1 MNLNLL
7 PEALVFEICNYLD
20 IFTLVAFSDCS
31 NPSLKLIK
39 PGLLPI
45 TRPII
50 QVDTSLRSLA
60 TTRSSFWIYTL
71 SHCNLVLPCIGDKR
85 LHEHD
90 ARELHLAAHRAVF
103 IERNLTSDSPALRS
117 WSRIEWPYPLADG
130 VHETEYSSEET
141 CSEVTTTY
149 LVDDMADWMIFVSS
163 NNILRIVFVRTGRV
177 GLIWDGARFTPEYR
191 ERYDVVIKWA
201 IRYAYM
207 DNVKIVASM
216 VMNCCLETENGIR
229 AGIRRIELVMNLQDG
244 TASVEVLGDY
254 ETPTISSYL
263 NLIGDLVV
271 MVIPRSSSLTDRF
284 GDVYMLKWSTR
295 TLVTLPHM
303 YPSLRIGLY
312 KEYFINVGLTPTR
325 QIVAQVVP
333 FSTDD
338 LSLAEA
344 SNATMPF
351 PDSPLPVL
359 TILFHTTVQPSSQQ
373 AAPVALGTCILVDR
387 LEVIFDF
394 TFDFYGLRM
403 ALQKMRLYG
412 TAVKQEFE
420 GEPELFRTLEESNL
434 RHRPVP
440 TSSVRRLVWCRQTAP
455 ETNASTDTSPIP
467 SSPDHK
473 GRQRFRL
480 LTLRIDDL
488 ASASRIFPEVGTSFR
503 AHLDIEE
510 EHPPESAC
518 AVQIKAS
525 KELQLPTELAESTTD
540 VYVFLLL
547 ESSGTAVVQ
556 LRSGELWVLRYGKA

>member
-20 IFTLVAFSDCS
+20 IFTLVAFSD
-31 NPSLKLIK
+31 
-39 PGLLPI
+39 
-45 TRPII
+45 
-50 QVDTSLRSLA
+50 VDTSLRSLA

-351 PDSPLPVL
+351 PDSPLPVFNYPIPYNGPTKFSTSRSCRIGHMYTGRQIGSVRL
-359 TILFHTTVQPSSQQ
+359 GIRPSRRGNYS
-373 AAPVALGTCILVDR
+373 
-387 LEVIFDF
+387 IFDF